1 MNRVSSGISV
11 LLLVFCFVFS
21 GCQPMS
27 VARVDEEREAYYMD
41 AKEKLFAGD
50 YEEAAVGFE
59 RALEVNPKNAAA
71 HLELGLL
78 HYEHLHDYV
87 FAIYHFRKMLDLRP
101 DHLMAGQ
108 IKDHLTRCEMD
119 FASSIHLGPLNQNTE
134 TRIRNLVET
143 KEKLEEKVQSLEGQ
157 LSQMRSVLTAQSN
170 ALKVAQENASQTQK
184 AASSPSNGMERN
196 PVRQPAVEGNANTPQ
211 RQPEVT
217 PVSTTTPKYRKHVV
231 RANDSFY
238 KLSRKYGVTP
248 KAIADVNRGVDS
260 TKLQIGQVLNIPY
273 PTTTASR

>member
-1 MNRVSSGISV
+1 MNRVSSGISI

-41 AKEKLFAGD
+41 AKEKLFAGE
-50 YEEAAVGFE
+50 YEEAAIGFE

-78 HYEHLHDYV
+78 YYEHLPNYV
-87 FAIYHFRKMLDLRP
+87 SAIYHFRKMLDLRP
-101 DHLMAGQ
+101 DHAMAGQ
-108 IKDHLTRCEMD
+108 IEEHLTRCEMD

-134 TRIRNLVET
+134 TKIRNLVKAKSE
-143 KEKLEEKVQSLEGQ
+143 LEEKVQSLEGQ
-157 LSQMRSVLTAQSN
+157 LQQMRSVMVAQSN
-170 ALKVAQENASQTQK
+170 ALKAVQENASQAQQ
-184 AASSPSNGMERN
+184 ASTPRNGSEQMHQN
-196 PVRQPAVEGNANTPQ
+196 VKPAVGDDSSNNSQ
-211 RQPEVT
+211 QSSVS
-217 PVSTTTPKYRKHVV
+217 PVATKPKYRKHVV

-248 KAIADVNRGVDS
+248 KAIAAVNQGVDS

-273 PTTTASR
+273 PTATASR

>member
-1 MNRVSSGISV
+1 MNRVSSGISI

-41 AKEKLFAGD
+41 AKEKLFAGE

-78 HYEHLHDYV
+78 YYEHLSNYV
-87 FAIYHFRKMLDLRP
+87 SAIYHFRKMLDLRP
-101 DHLMAGQ
+101 DHAMAGQ
-108 IKDHLTRCEMD
+108 IKEHLTRCEMD

-134 TRIRNLVET
+134 TQIRKLVET
-143 KEKLEEKVQSLEGQ
+143 KAELEEKVQSLEGQ
-157 LSQMRSVLTAQSN
+157 LQQMRSILAAQSN
-170 ALKVAQENASQTQK
+170 ALKAAQENASQVQQASAPRNGSEQMNQTRKPVVVEAPGKSALQSDISAV
-184 AASSPSNGMERN
+184 AAK
-196 PVRQPAVEGNANTPQ
+196 
-211 RQPEVT
+211 
-217 PVSTTTPKYRKHVV
+217 PKYRKHVV

-248 KAIADVNRGVDS
+248 KAIAAVNQGVDS

-273 PTTTASR
+273 PTATASR

>member
-1 MNRVSSGISV
+1 MNRLSSGISI
-11 LLLVFCFVFS
+11 LLLLSCFAFS

-50 YEEAAVGFE
+50 YEEAAIGFE

-78 HYEHLHDYV
+78 HYEHLHNYV
-87 FAIYHFRKMLDLRP
+87 SAIYHFRKMLELRP

-143 KEKLEEKVQSLEGQ
+143 KEDLEEKVQSLEGQ
-157 LSQMRSVLTAQSN
+157 LRQMRSVLAAQSN
-170 ALKVAQENASQTQK
+170 DLKTAQENAGQRRQTVG
-184 AASSPSNGMERN
+184 SVIGNERTN
-196 PVRQPAVEGNANTPQ
+196 QLSKPAVERVSAIESSQTDL
-211 RQPEVT
+211 T
-217 PVSTTTPKYRKHVV
+217 PVSTTPTYRKHMV

-248 KAIADVNRGVDS
+248 KAIADVNPGIDS

-273 PTTTASR
+273 PTATASR

>member
-1 MNRVSSGISV
+1 
-11 LLLVFCFVFS
+11 
-21 GCQPMS
+21 MS

-50 YEEAAVGFE
+50 YEEATIGFE
-59 RALEVNPKNAAA
+59 RALEVNPQNAAA

-78 HYEHLHDYV
+78 HYEHLHNYV
-87 FAIYHFRKMLDLRP
+87 SAIYHFRKMLELRP

-143 KEKLEEKVQSLEGQ
+143 KEDLEEKVQSLEGQ
-157 LSQMRSVLTAQSN
+157 LRQMRSVLAAQSN
-170 ALKVAQENASQTQK
+170 DLKTAQENAGQRRQTVG
-184 AASSPSNGMERN
+184 SVIGNERTN
-196 PVRQPAVEGNANTPQ
+196 QLSKPAVERVSAIESSQTDL
-211 RQPEVT
+211 T
-217 PVSTTTPKYRKHVV
+217 PVSTTPTYRKHMV

-248 KAIADVNRGVDS
+248 KAIADVNAGIDS

-273 PTTTASR
+273 PTATASR

>member
-1 MNRVSSGISV
+1 MNRVSSGISI
-11 LLLVFCFVFS
+11 LLLVFCFAFS

-50 YEEAAVGFE
+50 YEEAAIGFE

-78 HYEHLHDYV
+78 HYEHLHNYV
-87 FAIYHFRKMLDLRP
+87 SAIYHFRKMLELRP

-119 FASSIHLGPLNQNTE
+119 FASSIHLGPINQNTE

-143 KEKLEEKVQSLEGQ
+143 KEGLEEKVQSLEGQ
-157 LSQMRSVLTAQSN
+157 LRQMRSVLAAQSN
-170 ALKVAQENASQTQK
+170 DLKTAQENAGQRRQTVG
-184 AASSPSNGMERN
+184 SDNGNERTN
-196 PVRQPAVEGNANTPQ
+196 QLSKPAVERVSAIESSQTDL
-211 RQPEVT
+211 T
-217 PVSTTTPKYRKHVV
+217 PVSTTPTYRKHMV

-248 KAIADVNRGVDS
+248 KVIADVNPGIDS

-273 PTTTASR
+273 PTATASR

>member
-1 MNRVSSGISV
+1 
-11 LLLVFCFVFS
+11 
-21 GCQPMS
+21 MS

-50 YEEAAVGFE
+50 YEEAAIGFE

-78 HYEHLHDYV
+78 HYEHLHNYV
-87 FAIYHFRKMLDLRP
+87 SAIYHFRKMLELRP

-143 KEKLEEKVQSLEGQ
+143 KEGLEEKVQSLEGQ
-157 LSQMRSVLTAQSN
+157 LRQMRSVLAAQSN
-170 ALKVAQENASQTQK
+170 DLKTAQENAGQRRQTVG
-184 AASSPSNGMERN
+184 SDNGNERTN
-196 PVRQPAVEGNANTPQ
+196 QLSKPAVERVSAIESSQTDL
-211 RQPEVT
+211 T
-217 PVSTTTPKYRKHVV
+217 PVSTTPTYRKHMV

-248 KAIADVNRGVDS
+248 KVIADVNPGIDS

-273 PTTTASR
+273 PTATASR

>member
-1 MNRVSSGISV
+1 MNRVSSGISI
-11 LLLVFCFVFS
+11 LLLVFCFAFS

-50 YEEAAVGFE
+50 YEEAAIGFE

-78 HYEHLHDYV
+78 HYEHLHNYV
-87 FAIYHFRKMLDLRP
+87 SAIYHFRKMLELRP

-143 KEKLEEKVQSLEGQ
+143 KEDLEEKVQSLEGQ
-157 LSQMRSVLTAQSN
+157 LRQMRSVLAAQSN
-170 ALKVAQENASQTQK
+170 DLKTAQENAGQRRQTVG
-184 AASSPSNGMERN
+184 SVNGNERTN
-196 PVRQPAVEGNANTPQ
+196 QLSKPAVERVSAIESSQTDL
-211 RQPEVT
+211 T
-217 PVSTTTPKYRKHVV
+217 PVSTTPTYRKHMV

-248 KAIADVNRGVDS
+248 KAIADVNPGIDS

-273 PTTTASR
+273 PTATASR

>member
-1 MNRVSSGISV
+1 MNRVSSGISI
-11 LLLVFCFVFS
+11 LLLVFCFAFS

-50 YEEAAVGFE
+50 YEEAAIGFE

-78 HYEHLHDYV
+78 HYEHLHNYV
-87 FAIYHFRKMLDLRP
+87 SAIYHFRKMLELRP

-143 KEKLEEKVQSLEGQ
+143 KEDLEEKVQSLEGQ
-157 LSQMRSVLTAQSN
+157 LRQMRSVLAAQSN
-170 ALKVAQENASQTQK
+170 DLKTAQENAGQRRQTVG
-184 AASSPSNGMERN
+184 SVIGNERTK
-196 PVRQPAVEGNANTPQ
+196 QLSKPAVERVSAIESSQTDL
-211 RQPEVT
+211 T
-217 PVSTTTPKYRKHVV
+217 PVSTTPTYRKHMV

-248 KAIADVNRGVDS
+248 KAIADVNPGIDS

-273 PTTTASR
+273 PTATASR

>member
-1 MNRVSSGISV
+1 MNRVSSGISI
-11 LLLVFCFVFS
+11 LLLVFCFAFS

-50 YEEAAVGFE
+50 YEEAAIGFE

-78 HYEHLHDYV
+78 HYEHLHNYV
-87 FAIYHFRKMLDLRP
+87 SAIYHFRKMLELRP

-143 KEKLEEKVQSLEGQ
+143 KEDLEEKVQSLEGQ
-157 LSQMRSVLTAQSN
+157 LRQMRSVLAAQSN
-170 ALKVAQENASQTQK
+170 DLKTAQENAGQRRQTVG
-184 AASSPSNGMERN
+184 SVISNERTN
-196 PVRQPAVEGNANTPQ
+196 QLSKPAVERVSAIESSQTDL
-211 RQPEVT
+211 T
-217 PVSTTTPKYRKHVV
+217 PVSTTPTYRKHMV

-248 KAIADVNRGVDS
+248 KAIADVNPGIDS

-273 PTTTASR
+273 PTATASR

>member
-1 MNRVSSGISV
+1 MNRVSSGISI

-41 AKEKLFAGD
+41 AKEKLFAGE
-50 YEEAAVGFE
+50 YEEAAIGFE

-78 HYEHLHDYV
+78 HYEHLPNYV
-87 FAIYHFRKMLDLRP
+87 SAIYHFRKMLSLRP
-101 DHLMAGQ
+101 DHAMAGQ
-108 IKDHLTRCEMD
+108 IQEHLTRCEMD
-119 FASSIHLGPLNQNTE
+119 FASSINLGPLNQNTE
-134 TRIRNLVET
+134 TKIRNLLET
-143 KEKLEEKVQSLEGQ
+143 KTELEEKVQSLEGQ
-157 LSQMRSVLTAQSN
+157 LQQMRSVLAAQSN
-170 ALKVAQENASQTQK
+170 ALKAAQENTHQAQQAST
-184 AASSPSNGMERN
+184 PNNGSEQGNQNR
-196 PVRQPAVEGNANTPQ
+196 RPAVGDESHQ
-211 RQPEVT
+211 KSLQSD
-217 PVSTTTPKYRKHVV
+217 VSQVAAKPKYRKHVV

-248 KAIADVNRGVDS
+248 KAIAAVNQGVDS

-273 PTTTASR
+273 PTATASR

>member
-1 MNRVSSGISV
+1 MNRVSSGISI
-11 LLLVFCFVFS
+11 LLLVFCFAFS

-50 YEEAAVGFE
+50 YEEAAIGFE

-78 HYEHLHDYV
+78 HYEHLHNYV
-87 FAIYHFRKMLDLRP
+87 SAIYHFRKMLELRP

-143 KEKLEEKVQSLEGQ
+143 KEDLEEKVQSLEGQ
-157 LSQMRSVLTAQSN
+157 LRQMRSVLAAQSN
-170 ALKVAQENASQTQK
+170 DLKTAQENAGQRRQTVG
-184 AASSPSNGMERN
+184 SVNGNERTN
-196 PVRQPAVEGNANTPQ
+196 QLSKPAVERVSAIESSQTDL
-211 RQPEVT
+211 T
-217 PVSTTTPKYRKHVV
+217 PVSTTPTYRKHMV

-248 KAIADVNRGVDS
+248 KVIADVNPGIDS

-273 PTTTASR
+273 PTATASR